1 MRQIFRNCLV
11 FAFVLALP
19 MKASAEAV
27 SFDAGWKHQK
37 FSLFSKNDYGY
48 GGRSLSIGSEGSVS
62 LIYKPLP
69 EAQWGSTSAAWSWA
83 VERSVP
89 ATDLRNKGGDDR
101 NIALYAVFMPRAEA
115 SRLKGASVTKL
126 LGNDQVRVLVYV
138 WGGSHKRGA
147 SLASPYLGARGKT
160 VVLRGA
166 GTGAHNENVDFAADY
181 KRAFGGAPEA
191 LVGFAV
197 SADSDDTDSTIVA
210 KMSGLTV
217 K

>member
-1 MRQIFRNCLV
+1 MCQIFRNCLV

-89 ATDLRNKGGDDR
+89 ATDL
-101 NIALYAVFMPRAEA
+101 
-115 SRLKGASVTKL
+115 
-126 LGNDQVRVLVYV
+126 
-138 WGGSHKRGA
+138 
-147 SLASPYLGARGKT
+147 
-160 VVLRGA
+160 
-166 GTGAHNENVDFAADY
+166 
-181 KRAFGGAPEA
+181 
-191 LVGFAV
+191 
-197 SADSDDTDSTIVA
+197 
-210 KMSGLTV
+210 
-217 K
+217 

>member
-1 MRQIFRNCLV
+1 MRQTLKCCLIFS
-11 FAFVLALP
+11 FVLALP
-19 MKASAEAV
+19 VTASAEAV

-115 SRLKGASVTKL
+115 TRLKGASVAKL
-126 LGNDQVRVLVYV
+126 LSNDQVRVLVYV
-138 WGGSHKRGA
+138 WCGSHKRGA
-147 SLASPYLGARGKT
+147 SLASPYLGRAGRQLFCVGQGRGRIMRTSTLPPTTSGPLAVRLKPLSALLCRRTATTQTARLSQK
-160 VVLRGA
+160 
-166 GTGAHNENVDFAADY
+166 
-181 KRAFGGAPEA
+181 
-191 LVGFAV
+191 
-197 SADSDDTDSTIVA
+197 
-210 KMSGLTV
+210 
-217 K
+217 